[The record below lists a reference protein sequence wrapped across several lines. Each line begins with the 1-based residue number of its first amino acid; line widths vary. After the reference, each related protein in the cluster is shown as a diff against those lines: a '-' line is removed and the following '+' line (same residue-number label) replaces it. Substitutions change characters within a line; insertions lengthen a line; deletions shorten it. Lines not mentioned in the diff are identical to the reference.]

1 MSNWIQSI
9 TSLFKPATPDPMKF
23 LVVGLGNIGPEY
35 DQTRHN
41 IGFEVLDQWVKQHDV
56 QWDSGRLASIAKF
69 KFRGKQVICI
79 KPTTYMNLSGK
90 AVRHWIKTERI
101 APKNF
106 IIVTDDISIDLGKLR
121 IRGKGSAG
129 GHNGLKDIQQQL
141 GTDQYHRIR
150 FGAKGDFPRGRQVE
164 FVLGQWDES
173 EAIEVAL
180 QKDRACKAIE
190 SWIIKGLSGAMN
202 EFSG

>member
-1 MSNWIQSI
+1 MPNWIQSI
-9 TSLFKPATPDPMKF
+9 TSLFKTAEPDPMKF

-41 IGFEVLDQWVKQHDV
+41 IGFEVLDQWVKQHDA
-56 QWDSGRLASIAKF
+56 QWDSGRLANIAKF
-69 KFRGKQVICI
+69 KFRGNQVVCI
-79 KPTTYMNLSGK
+79 KPTTFMNLSGK
-90 AVRHWIKTERI
+90 AVRHWMKIERI

-164 FVLGQWDES
+164 FVLGKWDE
-173 EAIEVAL
+173 
-180 QKDRACKAIE
+180 R
-190 SWIIKGLSGAMN
+190 N
-202 EFSG
+202 H

>member
-1 MSNWIQSI
+1 MSWIKSI
-9 TSLFKPATPDPMKF
+9 KSLFEHTEPDSMKF

-35 DQTRHN
+35 NHTRHN
-41 IGFEVLDQWVKQHDV
+41 IGFEVLDQWVSQHDAE
-56 QWDSGRLASIAKF
+56 WESGRLANIAKF
-69 KFRGKQVICI
+69 KFRGKQVVCI
-79 KPTTYMNLSGK
+79 KPTNFMNLRGK
-90 AVRHWIKTERI
+90 AVKHWMKIERI
-101 APKNF
+101 APENF
-106 IIVTDDISIDLGKLR
+106 IIITDDISIDLGKLR

-150 FGAKGDFPRGRQVE
+150 FGAKGGFPSGRQVE
-164 FVLGQWDES
+164 FVLGKWDENES
-173 EAIEVAL
+173 IEVAL

-190 SWIIKGLSGAMN
+190 SWIIKGLTGAMN

>member
-1 MSNWIQSI
+1 MSWIKSI
-9 TSLFKPATPDPMKF
+9 KSLFETTEPDSMKF

-35 DQTRHN
+35 NNTRHN
-41 IGFEVLDQWVKQHDV
+41 IGFEVLDQWVSQHDAE
-56 QWDSGRLASIAKF
+56 WESGRLANITKF
-69 KFRGKQVICI
+69 KFRGKQVVCI
-79 KPTTYMNLSGK
+79 KPTTFMNLSGK
-90 AVRHWIKTERI
+90 AVKHWMKIERI
-101 APKNF
+101 APENF
-106 IIVTDDISIDLGKLR
+106 IIITDDISIDLGKLR

-150 FGAKGDFPRGRQVE
+150 FGAKGDFPSGRQVE
-164 FVLGQWDES
+164 FVLGKWDEN
-173 EAIEVAL
+173 EYIEVAL

-190 SWIIKGLSGAMN
+190 SWIIKGLTGAMN

>member
-23 LVVGLGNIGPEY
+23 LVVGLGNIGQEY

-150 FGAKGDFPRGRQVE
+150 FGAKGDFPLGRQVE

>member
-35 DQTRHN
+35 DHTRHN
-41 IGFEVLDQWVKQHDV
+41 IGFEVLDQWVKQHDA

-69 KFRGKQVICI
+69 KFRGKQVVCI

-106 IIVTDDISIDLGKLR
+106 IIVTDDIAIDLGKLR

-164 FVLGQWDES
+164 FVLGQWKES

>member
-1 MSNWIQSI
+1 MSWIKSI
-9 TSLFKPATPDPMKF
+9 KSLFETTEPDSMKF

-35 DQTRHN
+35 NHTRHN
-41 IGFEVLDQWVKQHDV
+41 IGFEVLDQWVSQYDAE
-56 QWDSGRLASIAKF
+56 WESGRLANITKF
-69 KFRGKQVICI
+69 KFRGKQVVCI
-79 KPTTYMNLSGK
+79 KPTTFMNLSGK
-90 AVRHWIKTERI
+90 AVKHWMKIESI

-106 IIVTDDISIDLGKLR
+106 IIITDDISIDLGKLR

-150 FGAKGDFPRGRQVE
+150 FGAKGDFPSGRQVE
-164 FVLGQWDES
+164 FVLGKWDEN
-173 EAIEVAL
+173 EYIEVAL

-190 SWIIKGLSGAMN
+190 SWIIKGLTGAMN

>member
-41 IGFEVLDQWVKQHDV
+41 IGFEVLDQWVKQHDA

-69 KFRGKQVICI
+69 KLRGKQVVCI